1 MTFIKLSEYLWGDTT
16 GENGVGSKRRKRKRE
31 KENSRLTE

>member
-1 MTFIKLSEYLWGDTT
+1 MTFIKLSEDLWGDTT
-16 GENGVGSKRRKRKRE
+16 GEYVVGSKRRKRE